1 MKSHNQRTA
10 YNAEYSY
17 HLRAGF
23 HVSAKENSAL
33 LEKLTDSY
41 CLKFFGLL
49 YSNISLFVC

>member
-1 MKSHNQRTA
+1 MKPHNQRTA